1 MSDKDRDQIR
11 RVIETAYIQ
20 GIHLEQR
27 REKMQSGFHL
37 EFRMSVRKGDEID
50 NVGPEEF
57 LRLVTDRRANDP
69 SFFELPRGDVCS
81 RILRRRSHN
90 VASSF
95 ERHHTERL
103 RLSFEPSTMY
113 PLLIPRRSS
122 CRFDH

>member
-1 MSDKDRDQIR
+1 MPCKIAGNAAIVRVNIR
-11 RVIETAYIQ
+11 EHDGKVQY
-20 GIHLEQR
+20 
-27 REKMQSGFHL
+27 GFHPQ
-37 EFRMSVRKGDEID
+37 FRMLVRKGDEID

-95 ERHHTERL
+95 ERHHTKRL